1 MAYIDTDDLN
11 NVWGTDNV
19 TAWSDLTGGATA
31 DTTRIAAA
39 IAWAEAYVENRFRR
53 QSIYQVPFVAGTSGY
68 DVQLTNWMAVLA
80 GHWLYDSRQVRRRN
94 DTEGLTTSQ
103 MQRILNEMKEAL
115 AGQLTLNLG
124 EKSEPM
130 PDAPACV

>member
-1 MAYIDTDDLN
+1 MARG
-11 NVWGTDNV
+11 W
-19 TAWSDLTGGATA
+19 
-31 DTTRIAAA
+31 TRIAAA
-39 IAWAEAYVENRFRR
+39 IAWAEKYVENRFRR

-94 DTEGLTTSQ
+94 DADGLTTSQ

-115 AGQLTLNLG
+115 AGQLTLDLG
-124 EKSEPM
+124 YKSEPM